1 MVREEGYKNDSTLK
15 FFKVDDLPTTSDPE
29 IMTMKQKLSSLGGV
43 TDASVSWTGR
53 ETVPGRQISMPQS

>member
-29 IMTMKQKLSSLGGV
+29 IMTMKQELSSLGGV
-43 TDASVSWTGR
+43 TDASVSD
-53 ETVPGRQISMPQS
+53 SDF